1 MEGKEITIENNSTQE
16 SKDLLKL
23 LIELDNIKFLL
34 KIFPSKD
41 NISLIFKLEKEN
53 IQTYYYYAKYD
64 LEDFKSLNKKFSQEI
79 NIKSVY
85 YRMKDILINQTCKL
99 EKKGL
104 KYEVFFLKKNK
115 EKTASFILKKK
126 IVSQERLNDLLFIQ
140 IQEDKAKI
148 KILKKQIVKLDKTI
162 QNKNDIIN
170 NFNNEF
176 INLSEAVSNLNSK
189 VLEAESNSKI
199 TQITPSKENDDE
211 IKKTYPIN
219 KEENELLKKNL
230 TLTQEKKQIETQE
243 STVGTRYMSN
253 NRKKK
258 NKPKKI
264 KNGPNQNSKEDNKNK
279 NKNSNGN
286 NEDTLFCLDNEI
298 YKNKKAYESL
308 ILFNFIS
315 ILIVMYLLCSIYA
328 LKSNLTFEKIK
339 DQELMKKVT
348 LLSLLDDGSDDDLG
362 GIREN
367 IVDFNLKNDES
378 DNGDNSGVNKNN
390 EKTLRIKYIKTKLR
404 ENKEISLLKDEKDK
418 RFFKKDIRKKIHK
431 RVRDVKFELKY
442 NSLEEYKYHNF
453 YNNYRDMQE
462 ILLLLTNK
470 NGKKFGIFSNN
481 IIYYQQNPE
490 NKDYSYSGYIYK
502 AERYY
507 DMNLKEFMNSY
518 GTYIQNILDYLKNEH
533 LRVKKRASSSN
544 FASKQLLGDVDMFEI
559 YEVKYVRN
567 Y

>member
-1 MEGKEITIENNSTQE
+1 
-16 SKDLLKL
+16 
-23 LIELDNIKFLL
+23 
-34 KIFPSKD
+34 
-41 NISLIFKLEKEN
+41 
-53 IQTYYYYAKYD
+53 
-64 LEDFKSLNKKFSQEI
+64 
-79 NIKSVY
+79 
-85 YRMKDILINQTCKL
+85 
-99 EKKGL
+99 
-104 KYEVFFLKKNK
+104 
-115 EKTASFILKKK
+115 
-126 IVSQERLNDLLFIQ
+126 
-140 IQEDKAKI
+140 
-148 KILKKQIVKLDKTI
+148 
-162 QNKNDIIN
+162 
-170 NFNNEF
+170 
-176 INLSEAVSNLNSK
+176 
-189 VLEAESNSKI
+189 
-199 TQITPSKENDDE
+199 
-211 IKKTYPIN
+211 
-219 KEENELLKKNL
+219 
-230 TLTQEKKQIETQE
+230 
-243 STVGTRYMSN
+243 MSN

-378 DNGDNSGVNKNN
+378 DNVDNSGGNKNN

>member
-1 MEGKEITIENNSTQE
+1 MEGKEITIENNSIEE
-16 SKDLLKL
+16 SKDLLK
-23 LIELDNIKFLL
+23 IPIDFNETKFLL

-41 NISLIFKLEKEN
+41 NISLIFKLEKEK

-64 LEDFKSLNKKFSQEI
+64 LDDFKLINKKFSQEI
-79 NIKSVY
+79 NIKNVY
-85 YRMKDILINQTCKL
+85 YRMKDIIINQTCKL
-99 EKKGL
+99 EKKGI
-104 KYEVFFLKKNK
+104 KYDVIFMKKNK
-115 EKTASFILKKK
+115 EKTAVFTVKKK
-126 IVSQERLNDLLFIQ
+126 IVAQERLNDLLIFQ

-148 KILKKQIVKLDKTI
+148 KVLKKQIAKLDKTI
-162 QNKNDIIN
+162 QNKNDIIDN
-170 NFNNEF
+170 INNEI
-176 INLSEAVSNLNSK
+176 INLSEVVTNLNTK
-189 VLEAESNSKI
+189 AIEAESNSKI

-230 TLTQEKKQIETQE
+230 TLNQEKKQVETQE
-243 STVGTRYMSN
+243 STVGARYISN

-264 KNGPNQNSKEDNKNK
+264 KNGQNPNNKEDNKNK
-279 NKNSNGN
+279 NN
-286 NEDTLFCLDNEI
+286 NEDALFCLDNEV

-328 LKSNLTFEKIK
+328 LKSNLTLGKMR

-348 LLSLLDDGSDDDLG
+348 LLSLLDDGSDDELG

-367 IVDFNLKNDES
+367 IVDFNLKNDDGDS
-378 DNGDNSGVNKNN
+378 GDNSGGSKN

-431 RVRDVKFELKY
+431 RVRDVKFELRY
-442 NSLEEYKYHNF
+442 NSAEEYKYHSF

-462 ILLLLTNK
+462 ILLLLINK

-490 NKDYSYSGYIYK
+490 NKDYSYAGYIYK

-507 DMNLKEFMNSY
+507 EMNMKEFMNSY

-533 LRVKKRASSSN
+533 LRVKKKSSSSS

-559 YEVKYVRN
+559 YEVKYIRN